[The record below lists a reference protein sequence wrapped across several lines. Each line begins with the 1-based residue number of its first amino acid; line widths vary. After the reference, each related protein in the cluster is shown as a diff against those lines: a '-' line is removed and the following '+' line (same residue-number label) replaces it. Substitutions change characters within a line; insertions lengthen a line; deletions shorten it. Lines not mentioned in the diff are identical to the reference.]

1 MIFCPGDASARRKRD
16 RQRVGRMRRLCR
28 RFRLIPADTAAISAH
43 PTTPSAALVDAIHNP
58 HRERPMSTFYILP
71 SRALLGQRFAEFL
84 TSVFPGLEWQRPQWT
99 DLAEAVDSEVLRHSD
114 VFAVY

>member
-1 MIFCPGDASARRKRD
+1 
-16 RQRVGRMRRLCR
+16 
-28 RFRLIPADTAAISAH
+28 
-43 PTTPSAALVDAIHNP
+43 
-58 HRERPMSTFYILP
+58 MSTFYILP

-114 VFAVY
+114 VFAVYREDLPEGTPLARVLATDFGAGPGDEVVEVSLGGRLAVLTTRRWRIVAKRDAA

>member
-1 MIFCPGDASARRKRD
+1 
-16 RQRVGRMRRLCR
+16 
-28 RFRLIPADTAAISAH
+28 
-43 PTTPSAALVDAIHNP
+43 
-58 HRERPMSTFYILP
+58 MSTFYILP

-114 VFAVY
+114 VFAVYREDLPEGTPLARVLATDFGASPGDEVVEVSLGGRLAVLTTRR